1 MERLIYEI
9 NEYRPAYFAHHQHVI
24 GNQQPSILYFLL
36 EPPFHGI
43 EIIGSTYG
51 LDLDWVT

>member
-1 MERLIYEI
+1 MECLIYEI